1 MEIIGVIS
9 SKRMEAINI
18 TDKINDYINSANKKD
33 GLCIIYTPHTT
44 SAIII
49 NEGFDPDVMS
59 DFISHTSS
67 LVPYSKNYR
76 HLEGNSDA
84 HIKAAIIGN
93 SRIVPFE
100 NGKLLLGRWEAIFF
114 LEFDGPRNRKVYIK
128 LVWKRVYSLTVN
140 MEI

>member
-1 MEIIGVIS
+1 MKIAEVRS
-9 SKRMEAINI
+9 SKRIEAINI
-18 TDKINDYINSANKKD
+18 SSIINNYIRSVDKKD

-67 LVPYSKNYR
+67 LVPYNKNYR
-76 HLEGNSDA
+76 HAEGNSDA

-93 SRIVPFE
+93 SRIIPFE
-100 NGKLLLGRWEAIFF
+100 NGKLLLGRLEAIFF

-128 LVWKRVYSLTVN
+128 L
-140 MEI
+140 M

>member
-1 MEIIGVIS
+1 MKIAEVRS
-9 SKRMEAINI
+9 SKRIEAINI
-18 TDKINDYINSANKKD
+18 SSIINNYIRSVDKKD

-67 LVPYSKNYR
+67 LVPYNKNYR
-76 HLEGNSDA
+76 HVEGNSDA

-100 NGKLLLGRWEAIFF
+100 NGRLLLGRWEAVFF

-128 LVWKRVYSLTVN
+128 LV
-140 MEI
+140 